1 MTPTVCLN
9 MIVKDEAPVIR
20 RCLESVRP
28 LIDSWVILDT
38 GSTDGTQDVIREVLG
53 DLPGALYES
62 PFKGFDASR
71 SEAIDLAM
79 ARGDADYLLF
89 IDADDL
95 MEVAPGFRMQPLTH
109 DAYRVA
115 LHDGPIIHWRPALV
129 STRLPWRYVGILH
142 EYIECGRPYGLGT
155 LVGANILSVGGG
167 ARLREDGQRTK
178 YLRDAELLQQGLV
191 REPDNARYVFYLA
204 QSWRDAGEPEKS
216 LEAYDRRAAMGG
228 FAEEVFCAGLYA
240 ARLAVEVGRPS
251 GEVVDRFL
259 RAHESRPSR
268 AEALGDL
275 ARLCRVN
282 GQRWPLAYMFAR
294 QAVRIPYPS
303 DVLFVEFDWYEWR
316 ALDELAVA
324 AYWVG
329 EYEESARCA
338 ERLLAGGK
346 LPAGERE
353 RVARNLEFARGKLGE
368 AGQLGEPGDSG
379 RLGAK
384 DLVDA

>member
-1 MTPTVCLN
+1 

-53 DLPGALYES
+53 DLPGALHES

-71 SEAIDLAM
+71 SEAIDLAV

-95 MEVAPGFRMQPLTH
+95 MEVEPGFRMQPLTH

-142 EYIECGRPYGLGT
+142 EYIECGQPYSLGT
-155 LVGANILSVGGG
+155 LAGANILSVGGG
-167 ARLREDGQRTK
+167 ARLREDGQRKK

-191 REPDNARYVFYLA
+191 KEPDNARYVFYLA
-204 QSWRDAGEPEKS
+204 QSWRDAGEPAKS
-216 LEAYDRRAAMGG
+216 LEAYDRRAGMGG
-228 FAEEVFCAGLYA
+228 FAEEVFCAQLYA
-240 ARLAVEVGRPS
+240 ARLAVNLDRPP
-251 GEVVDRFL
+251 GEVLDRFL

-303 DVLFVEFDWYEWR
+303 DVLFVEFDWYDWR

-346 LPAGERE
+346 LPPGERD
-353 RVARNLEFARGKLGE
+353 RVIRNLDFARGKLGRLGKPGE
-368 AGQLGEPGDSG
+368 AGV
-379 RLGAK
+379 K
-384 DLVDA
+384 NLVDA

>member
-1 MTPTVCLN
+1 MTSTVCLN
-9 MIVKDEAPVIR
+9 MIVKDEAHVIR

-53 DLPGALYES
+53 DLPGALHES
-62 PFKGFDASR
+62 PFNGFDASR

-95 MEVAPGFRMQPLTH
+95 MEVEPGFRMPELTE

-142 EYIECGRPYGLGT
+142 EYIECGQPYGLGT
-155 LVGANILSVGGG
+155 LAGAHIRSVGGG

-178 YLRDAELLQQGLV
+178 YLRDAALLQQGLLK
-191 REPDNARYVFYLA
+191 EPDNARYVFYLA
-204 QSWRDAGEPEKS
+204 QSWRDAGEPAKS
-216 LEAYDRRAAMGG
+216 LEAYDRRAGMGG
-228 FAEEVFCAGLYA
+228 FAEEVFCAKLYA
-240 ARLAVEVGRPS
+240 ARLAVELNRSPA
-251 GEVVDRFL
+251 EVMDRFL

-275 ARLCRVN
+275 ARLCRVG

-294 QAVRIPYPS
+294 QAVRIPYPG
-303 DVLFVEFDWYEWR
+303 DVLFVEYAWYDWR

-338 ERLLAGGK
+338 EQLLEGGK
-346 LPAGERE
+346 LPEGERE
-353 RVARNLEFARGKLGE
+353 RVTRNLEFARGKLGK
-368 AGQLGEPGDSG
+368 AG
-379 RLGAK
+379 RLNGSK

>member
-1 MTPTVCLN
+1 MKSTVCLN

-53 DLPGALYES
+53 DLPGALHES
-62 PFKGFDASR
+62 PFNGFDASR

-95 MEVAPGFRMQPLTH
+95 MEVEPGFRMQSLTH

-142 EYIECGRPYGLGT
+142 EYIECGKPYSLGT
-155 LVGANILSVGGG
+155 LTGANILSVGGG
-167 ARLREDGQRTK
+167 ARLREDGQRKK

-191 REPDNARYVFYLA
+191 KEPDNSRYVFYLA

-228 FAEEVFCAGLYA
+228 FAEEVFCAQLYA
-240 ARLAVEVGRPS
+240 ARLAVNLGRPQT
-251 GEVVDRFL
+251 EVIDRFL
-259 RAHESRPSR
+259 RAHECRPSR

-282 GQRWPLAYMFAR
+282 GRRWPLAYMFAR
-294 QAVRIPYPS
+294 QAVAIPYPQ
-303 DVLFVEFDWYEWR
+303 DILFVEFDWYDWR

-346 LPAGERE
+346 LPAGEHE
-353 RVARNLEFARGKLGE
+353 RVNRNLEFARGKLAELGK
-368 AGQLGEPGDSG
+368 LGE
-379 RLGAK
+379 LGSK